1 MLKSP
6 ERERERKKTSSN
18 PHLSLEFQ
26 KSSQQCQCHKLLWF
40 AKTPNNLAWAQNI
53 IMTKI
58 SAHTFE
64 NSITRD
70 PDWIFPDPCVNRKIY
85 TYRIDP
91 QISLFFIIFFFFYC
105 MPLSWSFI
113 IYGLFVIFH
122 VFFFSKHGITL
133 LEFSDVH
140 RICQHLTF
148 LWFVFVSVFISLK
161 TF

>member
-91 QISLFFIIFFFFYC
+91 QISLFFYLFLFIACLYHDLLLYMGYLSFFMFFFFRSMVSHFWNFLMYIVYANIWLFFG
-105 MPLSWSFI
+105 LS
-113 IYGLFVIFH
+113 LF
-122 VFFFSKHGITL
+122 L
-133 LEFSDVH
+133 
-140 RICQHLTF
+140 F
-148 LWFVFVSVFISLK
+148 LFL
-161 TF
+161 

>member
-91 QISLFFIIFFFFYC
+91 QISLFFIIIFFFYC

-122 VFFFSKHGITL
+122 VFFFRSMVSH
-133 LEFSDVH
+133 FWN
-140 RICQHLTF
+140 F
-148 LWFVFVSVFISLK
+148 LMYIVYANIWLFFGLSL
-161 TF
+161 FLFLFL